1 LAKATTDLSTALL
14 EVAHS
19 TATQRD
25 LSTLLQDL
33 IEILPR
39 CTSFDRLCLILH
51 DPVRNTMRRYNVA
64 AFQPTSCIA
73 DEVAIADTPAGIA
86 WKTQQPVVVANI
98 DDELRFPVVMERLR
112 HEGMRSYCA
121 VPLTSPLRRLGS
133 LIFSSEREGAFG
145 PDAVQFLMPLTGQV
159 ALAVDNVL
167 HHEAAERAQQELAR
181 ERDRLRLLLE
191 VNNTLVSSL
200 ESRALFS
207 AVTMILR
214 RLVPHGYT
222 SLSIYDPERKAFD
235 IRALEFT
242 GRGLLVE
249 GSWVPADGTPAG
261 FAFSAGEPMRFGRTD
276 LEQMSHEFVKLLLTE
291 GVQSVCCVP
300 LTVRDHRLGTLDV
313 GRFGAEPFNTED
325 AELLAAVANQV
336 AVAVENSL
344 AFQEIAALRDR
355 MAAENVYLQEE
366 IRTDHNFEDI
376 IGEAESLKRVLEM
389 VETVAPTESTVLI
402 SGETGTGKELIAR
415 AIHDRSARRE
425 RSLVKINCAAIPT
438 GLLES
443 ELFGHERGAFTGAIA
458 QRVGRFELAH
468 GGTLFLD
475 EIGDIPL
482 ELQPKLLRVLQEG
495 EFERLG
501 STRTLQ
507 ADVRLVAA
515 TNRNLGEMVGNG
527 SFRRDLYYRL
537 NVFPI
542 ALPPLRERR
551 ADIPHLVRY
560 LAQRLARRMKKQ
572 IEIIPAETMEALC
585 RYDWP
590 GNVRELE
597 NLIERAVILTPGP
610 VLRVPLAEL
619 RTERSQHPA
628 PGTLEATEREAIV
641 CALRETR
648 WVIGGPEGAAAR
660 LGIKRSTL
668 QSRMKKLGIS
678 RPQAQA

>member
-1 LAKATTDLSTALL
+1 
-14 EVAHS
+14 
-19 TATQRD
+19 
-25 LSTLLQDL
+25 
-33 IEILPR
+33 
-39 CTSFDRLCLILH
+39 
-51 DPVRNTMRRYNVA
+51 MRRYNVA
-64 AFQPTSCIA
+64 AFRPISCIV
-73 DEVAIADTPAGIA
+73 DEVAVPDTPAGIA
-86 WKTQQPVVVANI
+86 WKTQQPVVVENI
-98 DDELRFPVVMERLR
+98 DDESRFPVVRERLR
-112 HEGMRSYCA
+112 GEGMRSYCA
-121 VPLTSPLRRLGS
+121 VPLTSPLRRLGA
-133 LIFSSEREGAFG
+133 LIFSSERVGAFG
-145 PDAVQFLMPLTGQV
+145 PDAVQFLTPLTGQV

-167 HHEAAERAQQELAR
+167 HHEAAERAQQELAQ

-191 VNNTLVSSL
+191 VNNTLVSNL

-207 AVTMILR
+207 ALTVILR
-214 RLVPHGYT
+214 RLVRHEYT
-222 SLSIYDPERKAFD
+222 SLAIYDQERKAFD

-249 GSWVPADGTPAG
+249 GSWVSADGSPAG
-261 FAFSAGEPMRFGRTD
+261 IAFSAGEPMRFVRAD
-276 LEQMSHEFVKLLLTE
+276 LEQMSHEFVRRLLTE
-291 GVQSVCCVP
+291 GVQSVCCMP
-300 LTVRDHRLGTLDV
+300 LTVRDRRLGTLDV
-313 GRFGAEPFNTED
+313 GRLGGEPFTAED

-355 MAAENVYLQEE
+355 IAAENVYLQEE
-366 IRTDHNFEDI
+366 IRTEHNFEDI

-415 AIHDRSARRE
+415 AIHDRSARHE

-443 ELFGHERGAFTGAIA
+443 ELFGHERGAFTGAVA

-468 GGTLFLD
+468 SGTLFLD

-501 STRTLQ
+501 STRTLK
-507 ADVRLVAA
+507 ADVRLVAV
-515 TNRNLGEMVGNG
+515 TNRNLKEMVESGT
-527 SFRRDLYYRL
+527 FRRDLYYRL

-560 LAQRLARRMKKQ
+560 LAQRLARRMKKR
-572 IEIIPAETMEALC
+572 IESIPAETMEALC

-610 VLRVPLAEL
+610 VLRVPLTEL
-619 RTERSQHPA
+619 RTERPQHPG

-641 CALRETR
+641 RALRETR

-668 QSRMKKLGIS
+668 QSRMKKLGIR